1 MRYALQTSIG
11 LWFNFMFRYLL
22 ASYLLLIAIT
32 GAAPCCCTI
41 ARASQEFASLVGTKT
56 EKTPSRPN
64 CCHSSV
70 SPCCETKA
78 PTESSEEPAPKRCQC
93 EKASCD
99 AVVPEQTVVAAEWS
113 QNFLL
118 NLHAL
123 LTSPMTF
130 DVTKPT
136 LQLSPD
142 GSFEPLHR
150 SGRDVRVVYCS
161 WRC

>member
-1 MRYALQTSIG
+1 
-11 LWFNFMFRYLL
+11 MFRYLL

-32 GAAPCCCTI
+32 GAAPCCCMV
-41 ARASQEFASLVGTKT
+41 ARASQEFASLVGTET
-56 EKTPSRPN
+56 EEATSRPS
-64 CCHSSV
+64 CCHASTSQ
-70 SPCCETKA
+70 CCETKA
-78 PTESSEEPAPKRCQC
+78 PTESSDEPAQKRCQC

-99 AVVPEQTVVAAEWS
+99 AVVPEQTFVTAEWS
-113 QNFLL
+113 QCFLM

-130 DVTKPT
+130 DVTTPI
-136 LQLSPD
+136 LRLFPD
-142 GSFEPLHR
+142 GSSEPLHR